1 MAAKIIISYDDTD
14 NDRDA
19 LALGRLLAEAGGEVS
34 LAYVRHTPQAE
45 RDLEEAAARELL
57 RRGAEAI
64 GKPDAPLHVVVS
76 ASTGEGLWALA
87 EREGADAIVFGSE
100 YRTAPGAVRPGTSAQ
115 RLLEGGP
122 CAVAIAPA
130 KLRERSDAAIRRIG
144 LLADVATGG
153 ASGTAQTL
161 AAALGA
167 EVVRAGDG
175 AIDLLVVAS
184 RPEAPAGRVN
194 VSAAAAYAVETATCP
209 VLVVPH
215 SVTVP
220 FGRGSAEPGTPPA
233 APADEPLATA

>member
-19 LALGRLLAEAGGEVS
+19 LALGKLLADAGGEVA
-34 LAYVRHTPQAE
+34 LAYVRHTPQAD
-45 RDLEEAAARELL
+45 RDLEEEAARDLL
-57 RRGAEAI
+57 RRGAETI
-64 GKPDAPLHVVVS
+64 GKPDAPLHVVAS

-87 EREGADAIVFGSE
+87 EREGADVIVFGSE
-100 YRTAPGAVRPGTSAQ
+100 YRTAPGTVRPGTSAQ

-122 CAVAIAPA
+122 CAVAVAPA
-130 KLRERSDAAIRRIG
+130 KLRERPEAAIRRIG
-144 LLADVATGG
+144 LLADVPTGG
-153 ASGTAQTL
+153 ANGTAQTL
-161 AAALGA
+161 SAALGA

-175 AIDLLVVAS
+175 TIDLLVVAS

-194 VSAAAAYAVETATCP
+194 ISAAAAYAVETATCP

-220 FGRGSAEPGTPPA
+220 FGGSQPPVPPV
-233 APADEPLATA
+233 APAGAPLTTA

>member
-1 MAAKIIISYDDTD
+1 MPAKIIISYDDTD

-19 LALGRLLAEAGGEVS
+19 LALGRLLAEAGAS
-34 LAYVRHTPQAE
+34 IALAYVRHTPEEA
-45 RDLEEAAARELL
+45 RDLEEEAASDLL

-64 GKPDAPLHVVVS
+64 GQPQAPLHVVAS

-87 EREGADAIVFGSE
+87 EREGADVIVFGSE
-100 YRTAPGAVRPGTSAQ
+100 YRTAAGAVRPGTSAQ

-130 KLRERSDAAIRRIG
+130 KLRERPDAAIRRIG
-144 LLADVATGG
+144 LLADISTGG
-153 ASGTAQTL
+153 ANGTAQTL

-167 EVVRAGDG
+167 EVVRATDG
-175 AIDLLVVAS
+175 TVDLLVVAS

-194 VSAAAAYAVETATCP
+194 ISAAAAYAVETATSP

-220 FGRGSAEPGTPPA
+220 FGGSAPATPDTPQ
-233 APADEPLATA
+233 PLATA

>member
-19 LALGRLLAEAGGEVS
+19 LALGRMLAQAGASVS
-34 LAYVRHTPQAE
+34 LAYVRHTPETE
-45 RDLEEAAARELL
+45 RDLQEDAARELL
-57 RRGAEAI
+57 RRGAEAL
-64 GKPDAPLHVVVS
+64 GQPDAQLHVVVS

-87 EREGADAIVFGSE
+87 EREGADVIVFGSE

-130 KLRERSDAAIRRIG
+130 RLHERPDAAIRRIG
-144 LLADVATGG
+144 LVADISTGG
-153 ASGTAQTL
+153 ANGTAHTL
-161 AAALGA
+161 AATLDA
-167 EVVRAGDG
+167 EVVRAADG
-175 AIDLLVVAS
+175 TVDLLVVAS
-184 RPEAPAGRVN
+184 RPEAAPGRVN
-194 VSAAAAYAVETATCP
+194 ISAAAAYAVETATCP

-220 FGRGSAEPGTPPA
+220 FGRSEPAGPV
-233 APADEPLATA
+233 APQPLATA

>member
-1 MAAKIIISYDDTD
+1 MPAKIIVSYDDTD

-19 LALGRLLAEAGGEVS
+19 LALGRLLAQAGADVS
-34 LAYVRHTPQAE
+34 LAYVRHTPTAE
-45 RDLEEAAARELL
+45 RDLGEDAARDLL
-57 RRGAEAI
+57 RRGAEAL
-64 GKPDAPLHVVVS
+64 GQPDAPLHVVIS
-76 ASTGEGLWALA
+76 ASTGEGLWNLA
-87 EREGADAIVFGSE
+87 EQEGADVIVFGSE

-130 KLRERSDAAIRRIG
+130 KLYARTDAAIRRIG
-144 LLADVATGG
+144 LLADVPTGG
-153 ASGTAQTL
+153 ANGTAQTL
-161 AAALGA
+161 SAALDA
-167 EVVRAGDG
+167 EVVRAADG
-175 AIDLLVVAS
+175 SVDLLVVAS

-194 VSAAAAYAVETATCP
+194 ISAAAAYAVETATCP

-220 FGRGSAEPGTPPA
+220 FGGSAGPAVPPV

>member
-1 MAAKIIISYDDTD
+1 MPAKIIISYDDTD

-19 LALGRLLAEAGGEVS
+19 LALGRLLAQAGADVS
-34 LAYVRHTPQAE
+34 LAYVRHTPTAE

-57 RRGAEAI
+57 RRGAEAL
-64 GKPDAPLHVVVS
+64 GRPDAPLHVVLS
-76 ASTGEGLWALA
+76 ASTGEGLWKLA
-87 EREGADAIVFGSE
+87 EQEGADAIVFGSE

-130 KLRERSDAAIRRIG
+130 KLFERADAAIRRIG
-144 LLADVATGG
+144 LLADVPTGG
-153 ASGTAQTL
+153 ANGTAQTL

-167 EVVRAGDG
+167 EVVRAADG
-175 AIDLLVVAS
+175 GVDLLVVAS

-194 VSAAAAYAVETATCP
+194 ISAAAAYAVETATCP

-220 FGRGSAEPGTPPA
+220 FGGSEPATPPA
-233 APADEPLATA
+233 APAGEPLATA

>member
-1 MAAKIIISYDDTD
+1 MPAKIIISYDDTD

-19 LALGRLLAEAGGEVS
+19 LALGRLLAQAGAS
-34 LAYVRHTPQAE
+34 IALAYVRHTPEAE
-45 RDLEEAAARELL
+45 RDLEEEAARDLL

-64 GKPDAPLHVVVS
+64 GQPAAPLHVVAS
-76 ASTGEGLWALA
+76 ASTGEGLWTLA
-87 EREGADAIVFGSE
+87 EREGADVIVFGSE
-100 YRTAPGAVRPGTSAQ
+100 YRTAAGAVRPGTSAQ

-130 KLRERSDAAIRRIG
+130 RLRDRPDAAIRRIG
-144 LLADVATGG
+144 LLADISTGG
-153 ASGTAQTL
+153 ANGTAQTL

-175 AIDLLVVAS
+175 TIDLLVVAS

-194 VSAAAAYAVETATCP
+194 ISAAAAYAVETATSP

-220 FGRGSAEPGTPPA
+220 FGGSSPA
-233 APADEPLATA
+233 SPDAPQPLATA

>member
-1 MAAKIIISYDDTD
+1 MPAKIIISYDDTD

-19 LALGRLLAEAGGEVS
+19 LALGRLLAQAGASVA
-34 LAYVRHTPQAE
+34 LAYVRHTPEAE
-45 RDLEEAAARELL
+45 RDLEEEEARDLL

-64 GKPDAPLHVVVS
+64 GQPAASLHVVVS
-76 ASTGEGLWALA
+76 ASTGEGLAALA
-87 EREGADAIVFGSE
+87 EREGADVIVFGSE
-100 YRTAPGAVRPGTSAQ
+100 YRTAAGAVRPGTSAQ

-130 KLRERSDAAIRRIG
+130 RLRERPDAAIRRIG
-144 LLADVATGG
+144 LLADISTGG
-153 ASGTAQTL
+153 ANGTAQTL

-175 AIDLLVVAS
+175 TIDLLVVAS

-194 VSAAAAYAVETATCP
+194 ISAAAAYAVETATSP

-220 FGRGSAEPGTPPA
+220 FGGSAPA
-233 APADEPLATA
+233 SPDAPQPLATA